1 LIISVN
7 QTGWQVHVSLTPKIK
22 HAYMRRT
29 TQIVFCFLLT
39 IISLNVAAQVT
50 TSVLSGNVKNTT
62 GEGMSGATIK
72 AVHKPS
78 GSVYTTVASANGS
91 FTMPGLRVG
100 GPYLIT
106 VSYAGYEPASIDE
119 VYLKLGEPF
128 ILNQVL
134 SNTGQLKEVVISA
147 ATRNSLL
154 SANRSGAST
163 NISLRQLTT
172 MPTITRSM
180 NDLLRVTPQATAT
193 STGSIGGGNY
203 RQNYITVD
211 GSDFNNTFGIGGN
224 LPGNGNPISL
234 DAISEISINVSPY
247 DVKQS
252 SFIGSAVNAVTR
264 SGTNDFSGSV
274 YTYWRN
280 ENLQGNKV
288 AYNDPFLK
296 QNLDDKTYGFRLGG
310 PIIRN
315 KLFFF
320 VNGEKQKTTRPGQ
333 TAFAATAA
341 KPFGSSPEI
350 NRPTAGF
357 LDTVRNYLMSQYKY
371 DPGPYQ
377 GYDLE
382 SENTR
387 ITARIDWNISD
398 KHKFNI
404 RYNQVKSKSPSFVS
418 TSRSPLT
425 SFPSTGGRQ
434 NNTALWFRNSNY
446 FQENNFYSLAAELNS
461 TFGKWYNTLRV
472 SWTHQDEPR
481 SSESALFPLVDILDG
496 TGGNPGTVLTTFGYE
511 PFTYGNLRDVKS
523 YSAID
528 YVTRTFGK
536 HNVTFG
542 GQFDMQTTINGFQR
556 FGTSYYTFRSWAD
569 FVNGVKPVDFAVTY
583 PLNAKFAQAFPR
595 FKFAQY
601 SAYAQDEYSINQR
614 FRLTVGLR
622 ADLPTYLDVAE
633 IKTHPLVAGLTFA
646 NGQKINTGQLPKN
659 KVMLSPRAGFN
670 WDVKGDRTIQVRG
683 GTGIFT
689 GRVPT
694 VWVVAQSGD
703 AGLLQ
708 FTSSTETKQADRSNP
723 ALYQTPGAFNADP
736 TYYFPGNP
744 GNPGT
749 APTPGASIPSTVS
762 ATDPNF
768 KFPQTWKS
776 NLAVDVKLPWGMV
789 GTIEAIYNRDFNTAI
804 GKNPNLVTNPDSIKG
819 YVDNRPI
826 YPVNVYDRFIN
837 PITGTSATPPG
848 QPVATGNPAGT
859 AFNPVVLS
867 NGKKGYYWSV
877 TAKVEKQ
884 FSKGFSATVIY
895 TRSQA
900 KALFDGS
907 GDQLLNTWSN
917 TQIVKNSNDP
927 ELSYANYVIPDRL
940 VIALSY
946 RKEYLKHLGTAISLF
961 FEGSSAGRYSYTY
974 SSDFNRDGQ
983 NNDLIYVPKNASEIT
998 FVDQTYGS
1006 GSSAV
1011 TYTAKQQSDL
1021 FFKYIEQDKYLSSR
1035 KGKYAER
1042 NGALMPWRNQVDV
1055 RFTQDIF
1062 QNIAGKRNTLQFTL
1076 DIFNFGNL
1084 LNKNWG
1090 IYKTVNAS
1098 ALLVPRNVTASVT
1111 SASTGTT
1118 YAAYTAGG
1126 TNKPVFSLAS
1136 DRNVPV
1142 TSTYRDNNTLT
1153 STYYMQFGLRYI
1165 FN

>member
-1 LIISVN
+1 MRK
-7 QTGWQVHVSLTPKIK
+7 TKQVVL
-22 HAYMRRT
+22 
-29 TQIVFCFLLT
+29 CFLLALVSNM
-39 IISLNVAAQVT
+39 SLVAQVT
-50 TSVLSGNVKNTT
+50 TSTLSGNVKTST
-62 GEGMSGATIK
+62 GEILGGATIK

-78 GSVYTTVASANGS
+78 GSVYTTVAGTNGQ
-91 FTMPGLRVG
+91 FTIPNLRVG

-106 VSYAGYEPASIDE
+106 ITYAGYQPGTVDD
-119 VYLKLGEPF
+119 VYMKLGEPY
-128 ILNQVL
+128 ILNQVM
-134 SNTGQLKEVVISA
+134 SQSGTELKEVVVSA
-147 ATRNSLL
+147 ASRNSLL

-163 NISLRQLTT
+163 NIGTRQLNT
-172 MPTITRSM
+172 MPTISRTL
-180 NDLLRVTPQATAT
+180 NDFVRITPQATST

-234 DAISEISINVSPY
+234 DAISEISVNVSPY

-274 YTYWRN
+274 YTLWRS
-280 ENLQGNKV
+280 EQQQGNKV
-288 AYNDPFLK
+288 AYNTPFPR
-296 QNLDDKTYGFRLGG
+296 QNLQDNTYGFRIGG
-310 PIIRN
+310 PIIKN

-320 VNGEKQKTTRPGQ
+320 INGEKQKTTRPGQ
-333 TAFAATAA
+333 TSFAATPD
-341 KPFGSSPEI
+341 KPYGSSPEI
-350 NRPTAGF
+350 ARPTASF
-357 LDTVRNYLMSQYKY
+357 LDTVSNYLKSKYNY
-371 DPGPYQ
+371 DPGAYQ

-387 ITARIDWNISD
+387 FTARLDWNISD
-398 KHKFNI
+398 KHKFNV

-418 TSRSPLT
+418 TSRSPLG
-425 SFPSTGGRQ
+425 SYSSSAGRQ
-434 NNTALWFRNSNY
+434 SNTALWFKNSNY

-461 TFGKWYNTLRV
+461 TFGKFYNTLRF

-496 TGGNPGTVLTTFGYE
+496 TGGAPGVPLVTFGYE

-523 YSAID
+523 YSVVD

-542 GQFDMQTTINGFQR
+542 GQFDLQTTINGFQR
-556 FGTSYYTFRSWAD
+556 FGTSYYTFRSWSD

-595 FKFAQY
+595 FKFSQY
-601 SAYAQDEYSINQR
+601 SAYIQDEYSINPK

-622 ADLPTYLDVAE
+622 ADMPTYLDVDE

-646 NGQKINTGQLPKN
+646 NGEKINTGELPKN
-659 KVMLSPRAGFN
+659 RLMLSPRVGFN

-708 FTSSTETKQADRSNP
+708 FTQTYETPSAGRN
-723 ALYQTPGAFNADP
+723 TPGSFTTPGVFNSDP

-744 GNPGT
+744 GNPG
-749 APTPGASIPSTVS
+749 ALPTPGASIPSTVS
-762 ATDPNF
+762 ATASNF

-776 NLAVDVKLPWGMV
+776 SLAVDVKLPWGMV
-789 GTIEAIYNRDFNTAI
+789 GTLEGLYNKDIYVALGT
-804 GKNPNLVTNPDSIKG
+804 NPNLVASAPLAVSG
-819 YVDNRPI
+819 YADNRPV
-826 YPVNVYDRFIN
+826 YPIAVTDRFIN
-837 PITGTSATPPG
+837 PITSAG
-848 QPVATGNPAGT
+848 QPVKTGTAGGT

-884 FSKGFSATVIY
+884 FSKGFSAFIAY
-895 TRSQA
+895 THSQA

-917 TQIVKNSNDP
+917 TQIVGNSNDP
-927 ELSYANYVIPDRL
+927 ELSYANYVVPDRI
-940 VIALSY
+940 VAAVTY
-946 RKEYLKHLGTAISLF
+946 RKEYLKHLGTAVSLF
-961 FEGSSAGRYSYTY
+961 WEGSVAGRFSYTY
-974 SSDFNRDGQ
+974 TSDFNRDGQ
-983 NNDLIYVPKNASEIT
+983 SNDLIYVPKDASEIT
-998 FVDQTYGS
+998 FVDQSYGT
-1006 GSSAV
+1006 GSAAV

-1021 FFKYIEQDKYLSSR
+1021 FFKYIEQDKYLNSR

-1042 NGALMPWRNQVDV
+1042 NGALLPWRNQVDIKL
-1055 RFTQDIF
+1055 TQDIF
-1062 QNIAGKRNTLQFTL
+1062 QNIGGKRNTLQFTL

-1084 LNKNWG
+1084 LNKSWG
-1090 IYKTVNAS
+1090 IYKTINAS
-1098 ALLVPRNVTASVT
+1098 SLLQPRNTTASVT

-1126 TNKPVFSLAS
+1126 TAKPVFSLAN